1 MIVAMTALYHALR
14 GKKVDIFTSSAV
26 LAETETRPGTEV
38 YSFYKLFGIT
48 VGNNCSSLDEETS
61 MKAYKNQVIYGTS
74 FNFQADY
81 LKKVFS
87 GKIRFF

>member
-14 GKKVDIFTSSAV
+14 GKKVDIFTSSEV
-26 LAETETRPGTEV
+26 LAKTETRPGTEV
-38 YSFYKLFGIT
+38 YNFYRLFEIT
-48 VGNNCSSLDEETS
+48 VSNNCNSLDEETA